1 MRTRTVRRH
10 VLHTCMINV
19 TGILL
24 LPGSSLLLRTQQK
37 SFRFITVRAVY
48 PPKEWSKCQSGM
60 HARPR
65 LVVLAKWCVAC
76 RGCVQFVSASNIYH
90 AVVFG
95 FGLSCHRFNLNC
107 VNGEGV
113 HGMSMLCVWRHQ
125 VPIKCESS
133 LVRHH
138 DSPHTIPAELGYT
151 CCCYLL
157 YFAGSC

>member
-1 MRTRTVRRH
+1 M
-10 VLHTCMINV
+10 
-19 TGILL
+19 

-125 VPIKCESS
+125 VRVESVGEFS
-133 LVRHH
+133 S
-138 DSPHTIPAELGYT
+138 SPRFAPLYSGELWDT
-151 CCCYLL
+151 CCCNLMYL
-157 YFAGSC
+157 AGSC